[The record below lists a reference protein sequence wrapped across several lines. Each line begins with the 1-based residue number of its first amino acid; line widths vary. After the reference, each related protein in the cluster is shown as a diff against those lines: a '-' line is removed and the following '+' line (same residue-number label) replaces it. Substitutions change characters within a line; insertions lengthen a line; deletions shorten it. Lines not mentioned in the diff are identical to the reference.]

1 MLKRMSPKSLA
12 VGLGLSL
19 VLMLAGCSKPQG
31 NGVPGLPAPPPLPAK
46 AAAAVQQ
53 NSKAN
58 TPTGLTLALAAEIL
72 NAGSDP
78 FTSKLPEE
86 EASAENGEI
95 PGLPEPPPSNP
106 LDQISLLGIVY
117 RPGHPMALI
126 SVSDTPGAASVM
138 PTSGTGQ
145 NTQMVRPGQTIQVGD
160 SAVRVKKIT
169 ETLLAL
175 AVVGKPDQARE
186 LELPDIVGY
195 SATSSGS
202 SPKKEAKPADT
213 LKLEEP

>member
-1 MLKRMSPKSLA
+1 MLKRLSPKSLA

-19 VLMLAGCSKPQG
+19 VLMLAGCSKPQSS
-31 NGVPGLPAPPPLPAK
+31 GVPGLPAPPPMPVKAS
-46 AAAAVQQ
+46 AAAQQ

-58 TPTGLTLALAAEIL
+58 TSTGLTLALAAEIL
-72 NAGSDP
+72 DAGSDP

-86 EASAENGEI
+86 AATENAENTGI
-95 PGLPEPPPSNP
+95 PEPPPLNP

-126 SVSDTPGAASVM
+126 SVSDTPGVASAV

-145 NTQMVRPGQTIQVGD
+145 NTQMVRPGQKIQVGD
-160 SAVRVKKIT
+160 SSVRVKKIT
-169 ETLLAL
+169 ETVLAL
-175 AVVGKPDQARE
+175 AVVGKPDQSRE

-195 SATSSGS
+195 SSGGV
-202 SPKKEAKPADT
+202 KKDT
-213 LKLEEP
+213 TKSTEPLKLEEL